1 MYSATDLLFV
11 FDIVLN
17 PPFADLI
24 LLELPSSRPEAQWA
38 SFTVTLHS
46 TKSKHEKGERRD
58 REGWGLINPWRIL
71 NPWVALLL
79 LAGL

>member
-38 SFTVTLHS
+38 SFTVTLHLYQ
-46 TKSKHEKGERRD
+46 EQNMRREN
-58 REGWGLINPWRIL
+58 RVTVR
-71 NPWVALLL
+71 
-79 LAGL
+79 AGD

>member
-38 SFTVTLHS
+38 SLRVTLHLYQEQ
-46 TKSKHEKGERRD
+46 T
-58 REGWGLINPWRIL
+58 
-71 NPWVALLL
+71 
-79 LAGL
+79 